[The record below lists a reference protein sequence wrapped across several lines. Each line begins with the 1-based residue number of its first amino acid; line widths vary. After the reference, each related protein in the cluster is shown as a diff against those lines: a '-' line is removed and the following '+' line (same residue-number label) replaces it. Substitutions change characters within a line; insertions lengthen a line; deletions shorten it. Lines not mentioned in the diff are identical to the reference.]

1 MTCVA
6 LGVGHD
12 EWTVS
17 ASSPPPSLPP
27 RESLLVFSDVHLGN
41 DLDDRYALAPARSSV
56 DRDLV
61 ELLAHYRRVPPRGVR
76 WRIVVA
82 GDFIDFIGMTIAAG
96 EDSVASLNEE
106 ERAHGLGSAVDH
118 ALEKLRRVA
127 ARHADVLAALATF
140 VQDGHALTFVHGN
153 HDVELHWDEVKTAL
167 ADILA
172 DHAARHADGAFDR
185 DAFLARIEFQPW
197 FFWREGVCFIEH
209 GHQYD
214 PFCATSHV
222 MAPLSPADPRRIARG
237 FCDVLL
243 RFVVRPTRGLRE
255 SGHENV
261 GFAHYVSFG
270 TSLGVRGAARL
281 FVRFVQ
287 AVRELFAV
295 RRAALSETAQALR
308 AEHERRIARFAEKRR
323 LRLERLRALLALQVE
338 PVTGSVHGILAS
350 LLLDRI
356 AALLATLAVAAVLAV
371 AGVLR
376 VSTRGA
382 IAAAALTVVWVLVDR
397 ALARMRS
404 VDPAARMTDRAGHLA
419 RLFPAAFVVMGHTHA
434 PSATRAGDATYVNV
448 GSWSEIEDDVD
459 RAARTHLVIHETAS
473 AVEGTLLRWPSAE
486 SAPAEDDA
494 PRAVEPLGTWVAARD
509 GQPR

>member
-1 MTCVA
+1 M
-6 LGVGHD
+6 GF
-12 EWTVS
+12 
-17 ASSPPPSLPP
+17 SSPPPSLPP

-41 DLDDRYALAPARSSV
+41 DLDDCYALAPARTAV

-61 ELLAHYRRVPPRGVR
+61 ALLAHYQRVPPRGER
-76 WRIVVA
+76 WRIVIA
-82 GDFIDFIGMTIAAG
+82 GDFIDFIGMTIAGG
-96 EDSVASLNEE
+96 EDSVTSLNEE

-127 ARHADVLAALATF
+127 RRHADVLAALAAF
-140 VQDGHALTFVHGN
+140 VRDGHALTLVHGN
-153 HDVELHWDEVKTAL
+153 HDVEFHWDEVKL
-167 ADILA
+167 AFAAILEG
-172 DHAARHADGAFDR
+172 HAAASDPRPFDR
-185 DAFLARIEFQPW
+185 TAFLARIEFQPW
-197 FFWREGVCFIEH
+197 FFWREGVAFIEH

-214 PFCATSHV
+214 PFCATTHV
-222 MAPLSPADPRRIARG
+222 MAPVSPMDPRRIARG

-270 TSLGVRGAARL
+270 SSLGLRGGARL

-295 RRAALSETAQALR
+295 RRAALGGAALALR
-308 AEHERRIARFAEKRR
+308 AEHERRLARFAAARR
-323 LRLERLRALLALQVE
+323 LRMDRLRALLALQVE
-338 PVTGSVHGILAS
+338 PVTASVRGILAS

-356 AALLATLAVAAVLAV
+356 AAVVVFLALAALLFATGLLHISPRGGIVLGALIALW
-371 AGVLR
+371 AGVDW
-376 VSTRGA
+376 
-382 IAAAALTVVWVLVDR
+382 ALSR
-397 ALARMRS
+397 ARR

-448 GSWSEIEDDVD
+448 GSWSEIEDDTD
-459 RAARTHLVIHETAS
+459 RAARTHLVIHETPS
-473 AVEGTLLRWPSAE
+473 AVEGVLLRWSPPREPASPSETGSEMPSPDLE
-486 SAPAEDDA
+486 S
-494 PRAVEPLGTWVAARD
+494 LGMWTRER
-509 GQPR
+509 GSR